1 MCPRLTRCA
10 GYHLMAT
17 NKPHFRLTTYG
28 KLNPGDLVWEPRWRN
43 LRRALKVKAI
53 KGDRN
58 DTFLTIKFIYGEW
71 MIRQPTDKCFA
82 SW

>member
-1 MCPRLTRCA
+1 MFPRLTRCA

-28 KLNPGDLVWEPRWRN
+28 KLKPGDLVVELHWR
-43 LRRALKVKAI
+43 LKQSLKVKVI
-53 KGDRN
+53 KGNRN
-58 DTFLTIKFIYGEW
+58 DTILTIKFTDGNWI
-71 MIRQPTDKCFA
+71 IRRPTDECLA